1 MFLVDPHIPILS
13 TANVPPQRKD
23 WWAKEVQK
31 VERFA
36 SLPVEL
42 FENII
47 NFVEDFPISWEDALE
62 IRERLM
68 EERGR
73 IADEVNE
80 AMEEVSFPGTQAC

>member
-1 MFLVDPHIPILS
+1 M
-13 TANVPPQRKD
+13 
-23 WWAKEVQK
+23 
-31 VERFA
+31 ERFA

-47 NFVEDFPISWEDALE
+47 NFVEDFPISWEDALK

-73 IADEVNE
+73 IANEVNE
-80 AMEEVSFPGTQAC
+80 AMEEVSFPGTQAL